1 MIPIKDL
8 VSYTVHIICTP
19 AAVWLY
25 NERRILKE
33 VLEDGLDRRHDM
45 LNPITIVND
54 INLAVGAITK
64 VQSALPQIQK
74 TVNDIKQ
81 AVADKSDTTKLDLDF
96 VNLIADIQADLAN
109 VANLFPTAPVTTP
122 VPAIPVPPVT
132 PLA

>member
-1 MIPIKDL
+1 
-8 VSYTVHIICTP
+8 
-19 AAVWLY
+19 
-25 NERRILKE
+25 
-33 VLEDGLDRRHDM
+33 M